1 MANLTARNL
10 ASLVHTPSKKKAP
23 TGNKRGRPRATEVI
37 AKTNHK
43 VDDFF
48 RRKPA
53 QSDAQMPLVNQEEEK
68 KQEAPREE
76 AVEYIDTSSNPQP
89 SSAQQPPEVRPTGLR
104 KILVAEESKTEAF
117 MTAKVDNPEARRIL
131 MAELMRKSK
140 KKEILSKK
148 RQAHIPDQFQE
159 GDVQYYD
166 QEYFELSGQAE
177 DLGFGELLQDSTQT
191 VEQYLNNT

>member
-10 ASLVHTPSKKKAP
+10 ATLVHTPTKKKAP
-23 TGNKRGRPRATEVI
+23 TGNRRGRPRATEVI

-43 VDDFF
+43 VEDFF
-48 RRKPA
+48 RKKPT
-53 QSDAQMPLVNQEEEK
+53 QVDRPMQEPEEEK

-89 SSAQQPPEVRPTGLR
+89 SFVQQPAEVRTTGILR
-104 KILVAEESKTEAF
+104 VQIIEESKTGAF
-117 MTAKVDNPEARRIL
+117 MTAKVDNPEARRVQ
-131 MAELMRKSK
+131 MVEQMRKDK
-140 KKEILSKK
+140 RREILSKR
-148 RQAHIPDQFQE
+148 RQAHVPDQFQE
-159 GDVQYYD
+159 GDIQYFD

>member
-1 MANLTARNL
+1 LANLTARNL
-10 ASLVHTPSKKKAP
+10 ATLVHTPTKKYVP

-43 VDDFF
+43 VEDFF
-48 RRKPA
+48 RKKQTQVDRPM
-53 QSDAQMPLVNQEEEK
+53 QEPEEEK

-76 AVEYIDTSSNPQP
+76 AVEFIDTSSNPQP
-89 SSAQQPPEVRPTGLR
+89 SSAQQPAEVRTTGTLR
-104 KILVAEESKTEAF
+104 VQIIEESKTGAF
-117 MTAKVDNPEARRIL
+117 LSAKVGNPEARRVQ
-131 MAELMRKSK
+131 MVEQMRKDK
-140 KKEILSKK
+140 RREILSKR
-148 RQAHIPDQFQE
+148 RQAHVPDQFQE
-159 GDVQYYD
+159 GDIQYFD